1 MNKKAQFISS
11 EKVQNYIEKIIKYFS
26 NKGKGGKIDGI
37 YIFGSI
43 SRGEL
48 REESDI
54 DIAIVGDLSFSDKL
68 DFICDLEK
76 KLKKKIDLIDF
87 NRSNLNFQAE
97 IITNGKLIYCLDEEK
112 NDLLE
117 YKILSK
123 YLVFEEDRKIVLDEI
138 YKRGSVF

>member
-1 MNKKAQFISS
+1 MKNSQFISR
-11 EKVQNYIEKIIKYFS
+11 EKVQNYIEKIIKYFAA
-26 NKGKGGKIDGI
+26 KEKTKKIDGI
-37 YIFGSI
+37 YIYGSI

-54 DIAIVGDLSFSDKL
+54 DIAVVGDFNFDDKL

-76 KLKKKIDLIDF
+76 KLEKKIDLIDF
-87 NRSNLNFQAE
+87 NGSNLNFQAE
-97 IITNGKLIYCLDEEK
+97 IITNGRLIYCLDREK

-117 YKILSK
+117 YKILAK

>member
-1 MNKKAQFISS
+1 MENSRFISR

-26 NKGKGGKIDGI
+26 LKQKTKNVDSI
-37 YIFGSI
+37 YIYGSI
-43 SRGEL
+43 SRDEL

-54 DIAIVGDLSFSDKL
+54 DIAIVGDFNFDDKL
-68 DFICDLEK
+68 TFICDLEK
-76 KLKKKIDLIDF
+76 KIGRKIDLVDF
-87 NRSNLNFQAE
+87 NGSNLNFQAE
-97 IITNGKLIYCLDEEK
+97 IIINGKLIYCLDRKK

-123 YLVFEEDRKIVLDEI
+123 YLVFEEDRKIVIDEI